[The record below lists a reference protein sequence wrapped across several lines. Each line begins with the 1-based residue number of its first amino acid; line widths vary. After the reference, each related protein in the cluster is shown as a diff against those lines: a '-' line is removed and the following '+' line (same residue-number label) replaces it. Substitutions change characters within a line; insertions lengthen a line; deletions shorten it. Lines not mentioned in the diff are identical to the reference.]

1 METIPNG
8 PSPFTVGG
16 SDMSITKTHWLNTHA
31 AAGALAIVALLATSG
46 LAKADAIV
54 RQVSG
59 TVEIGRGEPPM
70 WGPLAVG
77 ARVAPNERVR
87 TGGDG
92 RVELSLDAATLRVHE
107 NSLLRLPAAD
117 AQIDRVELDSGLS
130 LFDVTHREGH
140 QFEVRTPTVVVS
152 VKGTRFGV
160 ESDAEAGV
168 VSVYRGVVGVR
179 ASDATEVVETL
190 VHEGFLAMG
199 GGAFPIE
206 LDVAPEGDAWS
217 DWQDFQAGATQR
229 SSAKPRESEVE
240 RARTTLRRAVDVDV
254 VKRAAERKPE
264 IADRLRKRVEDAKAA
279 VLRDADSKDPASDD
293 ASAPASPG
301 ILDALDQ
308 VDDSQRQILDSTRAQ
323 DALEQVLT
331 SIDTAGMTGGLP
343 FPNGET
349 TLSVDALTGVEP
361 QEIIRLVDGLQDLQ
375 AAFDASPTAGTP
387 TTFATD
393 LESAL
398 VSDGMDQTAAQRLI
412 DRLIGPL
419 VR

>member
-1 METIPNG
+1 
-8 PSPFTVGG
+8 
-16 SDMSITKTHWLNTHA
+16 MSITKTHWLNTHA

-217 DWQDFQAGATQR
+217 DWQDFLAGAAQR

-264 IADRLRKRVEDAKAA
+264 IADRLRV
-279 VLRDADSKDPASDD
+279 
-293 ASAPASPG
+293 
-301 ILDALDQ
+301 
-308 VDDSQRQILDSTRAQ
+308 AQ
-323 DALEQVLT
+323 
-331 SIDTAGMTGGLP
+331 
-343 FPNGET
+343 
-349 TLSVDALTGVEP
+349 
-361 QEIIRLVDGLQDLQ
+361 
-375 AAFDASPTAGTP
+375 
-387 TTFATD
+387 
-393 LESAL
+393 
-398 VSDGMDQTAAQRLI
+398 
-412 DRLIGPL
+412 
-419 VR
+419 